1 MFVEMS
7 RVRLR
12 PCLGSRP
19 PWLGEV
25 SSGVAGVPGVGRG
38 GAAVRNVKGTA
49 KTKVADIPPYG
60 AVQHLLLA
68 EMVPQ
73 THTALGNSCKGK
85 WSHFDKVGHPAN
97 MDISS
102 PNN

>member
-12 PCLGSRP
+12 PSLGSRP
-19 PWLGEV
+19 SRLGEV

-49 KTKVADIPPYG
+49 ETKVADIPPYG

-85 WSHFDKVGHPAN
+85 WSHFDKVGHQPT
-97 MDISS
+97 ISFS
-102 PNN
+102 F